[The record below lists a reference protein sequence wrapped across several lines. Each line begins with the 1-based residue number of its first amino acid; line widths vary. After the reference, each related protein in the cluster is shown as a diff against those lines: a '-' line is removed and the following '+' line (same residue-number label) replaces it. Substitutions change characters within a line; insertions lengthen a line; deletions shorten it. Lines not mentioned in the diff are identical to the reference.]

1 MCLASP
7 CEHVILQYKKD
18 NMKKIIAT
26 FKVTDDAG
34 DLIKMY
40 SMTAMDHTDLYIMT
54 QVAREVWDEYHVEV
68 ETDMFTQSFSH
79 TYKQEVM
86 LGLAS

>member
-7 CEHVILQYKKD
+7 CEHAILQYKKD
-18 NMKKIIAT
+18 NTKKIIAT

>member
-1 MCLASP
+1 MASP
-7 CEHVILQYKKD
+7 CEHAILQYKKD

-26 FKVTDDAG
+26 FKVTDDDG

>member
-1 MCLASP
+1 
-7 CEHVILQYKKD
+7 
-18 NMKKIIAT
+18 MKKIIAT

-40 SMTAMDHTDLYIMT
+40 TMTAMDHTDLYVMT
-54 QVAREVWDEYHVEV
+54 QLCREVWDEYHVEV

-79 TYKQEVM
+79 IYKQEVM

>member
-1 MCLASP
+1 
-7 CEHVILQYKKD
+7 
-18 NMKKIIAT
+18 MKKIIAT

-54 QVAREVWDEYHVEV
+54 QVAREVWDGYHV
-68 ETDMFTQSFSH
+68 
-79 TYKQEVM
+79 
-86 LGLAS
+86 

>member
-1 MCLASP
+1 LASP
-7 CEHVILQYKKD
+7 YEHAILQYKKD

-40 SMTAMDHTDLYIMT
+40 TMTAMDHTDLYVMT
-54 QVAREVWDEYHVEV
+54 QLCREVWDEYHVEV

>member
-1 MCLASP
+1 MASP
-7 CEHVILQYKKD
+7 CEYAILQYKKD

>member
-7 CEHVILQYKKD
+7 CEHAILQYKKD

-40 SMTAMDHTDLYIMT
+40 SMTAMDHTDLYVMT

>member
-1 MCLASP
+1 MASP
-7 CEHVILQYKKD
+7 CEHAILQYKKD

>member
-7 CEHVILQYKKD
+7 CEYAILQYKKD

-40 SMTAMDHTDLYIMT
+40 SMTAMDHTDLYVMT

>member
-7 CEHVILQYKKD
+7 CEYAILQYKKD

>member
-7 CEHVILQYKKD
+7 CEHAILQYKKD

-40 SMTAMDHTDLYIMT
+40 SMTAMDHTDLYVMT

-68 ETDMFTQSFSH
+68 ETDMFIQSFSH

>member
-7 CEHVILQYKKD
+7 CEHAILQYKKD

-54 QVAREVWDEYHVEV
+54 QMAREVWDEYHVEV

>member
-7 CEHVILQYKKD
+7 CEHAILQYKKD

>member
-40 SMTAMDHTDLYIMT
+40 SMTAMDHIDLYIMT

>member
-1 MCLASP
+1 
-7 CEHVILQYKKD
+7 
-18 NMKKIIAT
+18 MKKIIAT
-26 FKVTDDAG
+26 FKVTDDEG

-40 SMTAMDHTDLYIMT
+40 TMTAMDHTDLYVMT
-54 QVAREVWDEYHVEV
+54 QLCREVWDEYHVEV

>member
-1 MCLASP
+1 
-7 CEHVILQYKKD
+7 
-18 NMKKIIAT
+18 MKKIIAT

-40 SMTAMDHTDLYIMT
+40 SMIAMDHTDLYIMT

>member
-1 MCLASP
+1 MASP
-7 CEHVILQYKKD
+7 CEHAILQYKKD

-40 SMTAMDHTDLYIMT
+40 SMTAMDHTDLYVMT

>member
-7 CEHVILQYKKD
+7 CEHAILQYKKE

>member
-7 CEHVILQYKKD
+7 CEHDILQYKKD

>member
-7 CEHVILQYKKD
+7 CEHAILQYKKD

-26 FKVTDDAG
+26 FKVTDDVG

-40 SMTAMDHTDLYIMT
+40 SMTAMDHTDLYVMT

>member
-7 CEHVILQYKKD
+7 CEHAILQYKKD

-26 FKVTDDAG
+26 FKVTDDTG

-40 SMTAMDHTDLYIMT
+40 SMTAMDHTDLYVMT